1 MEAQKFYTPEE
12 LEKQYNVRDSRVD
25 YETNI
30 VPSWTDRSSKAR
42 KNLNCKLDIF
52 YGNSEKQK
60 FDLFYSGIKDDPTLI
75 FFHGGYWQRGDKSV
89 YSFLADSFVKHN
101 INLILVGY
109 DLCPK
114 VSMTEIVQQSREA
127 LMWIWKNSDELKIQ
141 SDKLIV
147 SGHSAGGHITGMM
160 MGTDWS
166 QISNDLPIDF
176 IKAGIPI
183 SALNLL
189 EPIRYTSI
197 NNALHMDQ
205 EEAKNQSPIFF
216 PPTTNVKQLVVCG
229 QAETKEFHRQS
240 DIYVDAFKTE
250 NRKIYRYNVPNA
262 DHFDEMNDLSN
273 EDSEFFKKIK
283 SFIKSL

>member
-1 MEAQKFYTPEE
+1 MKAQEFYTPEE
-12 LEKQYNVRDSRVD
+12 LEKQYNVRDSRAD
-25 YETNI
+25 YETKI
-30 VPSWTDRSSKAR
+30 VPNWVYRSEEAR
-42 KNLNCKLDIF
+42 KNLNCELNIS
-52 YGNSEKQK
+52 YGDSEKQK
-60 FDLFYSGIKDDPTLI
+60 IDLFYSEKEDDPTLI

-89 YSFLADSFVKHN
+89 YNFLANSFVEHN

-114 VSMTEIVQQSREA
+114 ISITKIVDQSREA
-127 LMWIWKNSDELKIQ
+127 LVWIWKNSQVLKIH
-141 SDKLIV
+141 SNKIIV

-166 QISNDLPIDF
+166 KISNDLPIDL

-197 NNALHMDQ
+197 NNALNMSQ

-216 PPTTNVKQLVVCG
+216 PPVTNAMQLVVCG
-229 QAETKEFHRQS
+229 QKETKEFHRQS
-240 DIYVDAFKTE
+240 DIYVDAFKTV
-250 NRKIYRYNVPNA
+250 NRKIDRYNVPNA

-283 SFIKSL
+283 YFIQNL